1 MQMKPIT
8 SMELHK
14 YSSYSSP
21 LYFLA
26 RSITTL
32 RLQLPNGSSRE
43 ITHPKLSREFVSGR
57 LEDSRSRGFFRR
69 SQITSVEFL
78 SDELSDLPELVYT
91 RKTVGEQLLEIE
103 FPAQLRVCYR
113 QLADRPQKV
122 IAVGLF
128 RGFLVT
134 DFHHNLAIPLA
145 ALSSIDVECV

>member
-1 MQMKPIT
+1 MQMKTIT

-14 YSSYSSP
+14 YSSYSSA

-32 RLQLPNGSSRE
+32 RLQLPDGSCRE
-43 ITHPKLSREFVSGR
+43 ITHPELSRDFVSGR
-57 LEDSRSRGFFRR
+57 LEDSMSRGFFRR
-69 SQITSVEFL
+69 SHITTVEFL

-113 QLADRPQKV
+113 QEADRPQKV

-134 DFHHNLAIPLA
+134 DFPHNPAIPLA
-145 ALSSIDVECV
+145 ALSSIEVECV